1 MQGNTPPRW
10 LKLKRIFFNSLGGLA
25 VLVMRTKTKA
35 CKCRQV
41 IREKVY
47 LFPFPFSVF
56 IFIRALDAATGVFF
70 AVFLFL
76 KERNAD
82 CSGSCVQKWT
92 HFISPVM
99 VARGRLDHIP
109 LCFVRSLSAES
120 CRYIHKIQR
129 WLVWLWF

>member
-1 MQGNTPPRW
+1 MNTPPRW
-10 LKLKRIFFNSLGGLA
+10 LKLKRVFLNRLLSGLA
-25 VLVMRTKTKA
+25 VLKVRTKTKA

-56 IFIRALDAATGVFF
+56 IFIRTLDTATGVFF

-76 KERNAD
+76 EERNAD

-99 VARGRLDHIP
+99 VGRGRLDHNYP
-109 LCFVRSLSAES
+109 LIVRSLSAES
-120 CRYIHKIQR
+120 CLYIRKIQR
-129 WLVWLWF
+129 WLIWLWF